1 MLLPLYTTFE
11 AEWSRPGDSIRYGCA
26 SWDQDNTVDKWGNGL
41 VYTGEGRNKLA
52 IVRSG
57 A

>member
-11 AEWSRPGDSIRYGCA
+11 AEWSGPGDSIGHGCV
-26 SWDQDNTVDKWGNGL
+26 SQDQEITLDKWVTGL
-41 VYTGEGRNKLA
+41 VSDGGEGNTLTIIRF
-52 IVRSG
+52 G